1 MSNPGEMHSIS
12 DRPVAES
19 QQPTSGVSVVVVVV
33 VVVDSKCTANCD

>member
-19 QQPTSGVSVVVVVV
+19 QPTSGVSVVVVVV